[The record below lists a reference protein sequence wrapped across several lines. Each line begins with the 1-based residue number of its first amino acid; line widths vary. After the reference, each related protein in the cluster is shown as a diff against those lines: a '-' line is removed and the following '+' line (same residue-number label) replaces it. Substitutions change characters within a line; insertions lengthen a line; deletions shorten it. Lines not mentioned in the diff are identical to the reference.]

1 MHYKSVI
8 ILQRNVSVFGFFEL
22 NLPKKFKDMNH
33 KIKAIIAILL
43 AFVSFQ
49 MFADRESSSM
59 KEEKQRYL
67 KISQT
72 SNPNRPRCPGRH
84 LTCMYAGDHVTID
97 LPESISFA
105 EIDIK
110 DNETSVV
117 TGVITYSDPTMYFDP
132 LSGSYDIF
140 VITHSL
146 DGIEQQYTA
155 TLNF

>member
-1 MHYKSVI
+1 MK
-8 ILQRNVSVFGFFEL
+8 Q
-22 NLPKKFKDMNH
+22 
-33 KIKAIIAILL
+33 KIMAIIAALITMMCLQL
-43 AFVSFQ
+43 YA
-49 MFADRESSSM
+49 ESKPSNQ
-59 KEEKQRYL
+59 KESKHQTLTMCR
-67 KISQT
+67 T
-72 SNPNRPRCPGRH
+72 SNPSRPRSPGRH

-117 TGVITYSDPTMYFDP
+117 TGVITYSDPTMYFEP

-140 VITHSL
+140 VITHSM
-146 DGIEQQYTA
+146 DGTEQQYTA

>member
-1 MHYKSVI
+1 
-8 ILQRNVSVFGFFEL
+8 
-22 NLPKKFKDMNH
+22 MNR
-33 KIKAIIAILL
+33 KIQAIIAILL
-43 AFVSFQ
+43 TFVSFQ
-49 MFADRESSSM
+49 MFAEKESSSS
-59 KEEKQRYL
+59 KDVKQSYL
-67 KISQT
+67 KISQI
-72 SNPNRPRCPGRH
+72 SNPSRPRSPGRS
-84 LTCMYAGDHVTID
+84 LTCTYAGDHVTID

-117 TGVITYSDPTMYFDP
+117 TGVITYSDPTMYFEP

-146 DGIEQQYTA
+146 DGTEQQYTA

>member
-1 MHYKSVI
+1 M
-8 ILQRNVSVFGFFEL
+8 
-22 NLPKKFKDMNH
+22 
-33 KIKAIIAILL
+33 AIIAALITMMC
-43 AFVSFQ
+43 FQ
-49 MFADRESSSM
+49 IYAESKPSSN
-59 KEEKQRYL
+59 KNEGQQQLIR
-67 KISQT
+67 IFS
-72 SNPNRPRCPGRH
+72 SNSNRPRCPGRH

-117 TGVITYSDPTMYFDP
+117 TGVITYSDPTMYFES

-146 DGIEQQYTA
+146 DGTEQQYTA
-155 TLNF
+155 TSLVSLKKC

>member
-1 MHYKSVI
+1 
-8 ILQRNVSVFGFFEL
+8 
-22 NLPKKFKDMNH
+22 
-33 KIKAIIAILL
+33 
-43 AFVSFQ
+43 
-49 MFADRESSSM
+49 MFAESEPSSM
-59 KEEKQRYL
+59 KEEKRSYL

-105 EIDIK
+105 EIDIR
-110 DNETSVV
+110 DNQTSIV
-117 TGVITYSDPTMYFDP
+117 TGVITYSDPTMYFEP

-146 DGIEQQYTA
+146 DGTEQEYTA

>member
-1 MHYKSVI
+1 MKKLLLFLIVLFCGQGI
-8 ILQRNVSVFGFFEL
+8 IWAGSNESQKNTDKFVFLSQR
-22 NLPKKFKDMNH
+22 P
-33 KIKAIIAILL
+33 
-43 AFVSFQ
+43 
-49 MFADRESSSM
+49 
-59 KEEKQRYL
+59 
-67 KISQT
+67 
-72 SNPNRPRCPGRH
+72 SNPNRPRSPGRH

-117 TGVITYSDPTMYFDP
+117 TGVITYSDPTIYFES

-146 DGIEQQYTA
+146 DGTEQQYTA

>member
-1 MHYKSVI
+1 MR
-8 ILQRNVSVFGFFEL
+8 Q
-22 NLPKKFKDMNH
+22 
-33 KIKAIIAILL
+33 KIMAIIAVLL
-43 AFVSFQ
+43 TTLSFQ
-49 MFADRESSSM
+49 INAESKPSSN
-59 KEEKQRYL
+59 KNEGQQQLIR
-67 KISQT
+67 IFT

-117 TGVITYSDPTMYFDP
+117 TGVITYSDPTMYFEP
-132 LSGSYDIF
+132 LSGPYDIF

-146 DGIEQQYTA
+146 DGTEQQYTA

>member
-1 MHYKSVI
+1 MR
-8 ILQRNVSVFGFFEL
+8 Q
-22 NLPKKFKDMNH
+22 
-33 KIKAIIAILL
+33 KIMAIIAVLL
-43 AFVSFQ
+43 TTLSFQ
-49 MFADRESSSM
+49 INAESKPSSN
-59 KEEKQRYL
+59 KNEGQQQLIR
-67 KISQT
+67 IFT
-72 SNPNRPRCPGRH
+72 SNPNRPRSPGRH

-117 TGVITYSDPTMYFDP
+117 TGVITYSDPTMYFEP

-146 DGIEQQYTA
+146 DGTEQQYTA

>member
-1 MHYKSVI
+1 MKKILLFLI
-8 ILQRNVSVFGFFEL
+8 ILFCGQG
-22 NLPKKFKDMNH
+22 
-33 KIKAIIAILL
+33 II
-43 AFVSFQ
+43 
-49 MFADRESSSM
+49 FADSNESQ
-59 KEEKQRYL
+59 KNTEKFVFLSR
-67 KISQT
+67 KP

-117 TGVITYSDPTMYFDP
+117 TGIITYSDPTMYFEP

-140 VITHSL
+140 VITHSM
-146 DGIEQQYTA
+146 DGSEQQYTA

>member
-1 MHYKSVI
+1 MK
-8 ILQRNVSVFGFFEL
+8 Q
-22 NLPKKFKDMNH
+22 
-33 KIKAIIAILL
+33 KIMAIIAVLL
-43 AFVSFQ
+43 TTLSFQ
-49 MFADRESSSM
+49 INAESKSSNQ
-59 KEEKQRYL
+59 KESKRQTLTMCR
-67 KISQT
+67 T
-72 SNPNRPRCPGRH
+72 SNPSRPRCPGRH

-117 TGVITYSDPTMYFDP
+117 TGVITYSDPTMYFEP

-140 VITHSL
+140 VITHSM
-146 DGIEQQYTA
+146 DGTEQQYTA

>member
-1 MHYKSVI
+1 MR
-8 ILQRNVSVFGFFEL
+8 Q
-22 NLPKKFKDMNH
+22 
-33 KIKAIIAILL
+33 KIMAIIAVLL
-43 AFVSFQ
+43 TTLSFQ
-49 MFADRESSSM
+49 INAESKPSSN
-59 KEEKQRYL
+59 KNEGQQQLIR
-67 KISQT
+67 IFT

-84 LTCMYAGDHVTID
+84 LTCMYAGDHVAID

-117 TGVITYSDPTMYFDP
+117 TGVITYSDPTMYFEP

-146 DGIEQQYTA
+146 DGTEQQYTA